1 MKPVIDL
8 KDFEQGSAKFDSLMP
23 YKVRDI
29 LLVSSLYD
37 IYSLREDGQLANLV
51 MSEYA
56 ELRLSSAPMIRR
68 VNSGSNALEALKN
81 GSFDLVIVF
90 RSLSDIDPLEFKR
103 QAKRLQPDIPI
114 VLLAFHHRELELIR
128 DRVGKAFDNIFF
140 WSGESRI
147 FLTIIKIIEDKKNVE
162 ADTQLIGVRVI
173 ILVEN
178 SVRFYSSFLPLIY
191 TETMQQTS
199 ALLSESINSASR
211 LLRMR
216 ARPKILLAKN
226 FEEALALF
234 EKYKKYLLGV
244 ISDIQFS
251 KDGRIDKTAGI
262 QLAKLIKDELSD
274 LPVLLQSSNDANA
287 EKATECNA
295 GFANKRSPTLLN
307 ELSAFINQNFGFG
320 DFVFRLPDGSE
331 LDRASNF
338 GEMKRIVGEIDIRS
352 LVYHAERNHFSNWLM
367 ARTEFELAARLR
379 PRKVGEFNSPD
390 EMRTYLLQVLEDF
403 LHERQVGVITDFS
416 RDHHDGR
423 AEFLR
428 IGEGSLGG
436 KGRGLAFVNNLIN
449 CFPVYNAFPGT
460 RISVP
465 RTAVICTG
473 AFDQFMESN
482 NLTQFA
488 LGDHTDEEIIA
499 AFLNAKIPPEL
510 VKDLKSYLN
519 FADFPL
525 AVRSSSL
532 LEDSHYQPFAGIY
545 DTYFLP
551 NNYHSP
557 RGRIARLLAA
567 IKLVYASVYC
577 RNSKHYIEATG
588 NRAEEEKMAII
599 LQEIVGQNR
608 GGHFYPVLSG
618 MARSYN
624 FYSVG
629 RMKPDEGIAY
639 IALGLGKTVMEGENC
654 LFFSPANPQVLP
666 QFSKPQDYLRSTQRD
681 FFAIDLNKP
690 SVFPKK
696 GGADGLVKLKMTESE
711 SHGVLKYVGSTYSAD
726 NDRIY
731 PGVGRKGTRIVTF
744 DPILKSKIFPL
755 DKILQYLLSL
765 GSRAMNVP
773 IEMEFAVELHSDPN
787 KKNEFRFLQ
796 IRPMLVDSSFEDI
809 SVYESDSEQIFA
821 KSDQALSHG
830 RIDSIRDI
838 VFIKS
843 ERFKRAN
850 MVHMAEHVGRYNQA
864 FKDQNKRYMLVGPGR
879 WGTSDRWL
887 GIPTKWDQISSA
899 RVIIEADYG
908 DFVVEPSFGTHFFQ
922 NLITFQIGYL
932 TINSKS
938 ENNFLDWDWLNSQ
951 KAVSETE
958 YVRHVSLKR
967 PLDILIDGRNG
978 KAVIFKTVS
987 AASRK
992 RKTGKRPAKKAGR
1005 TVKQQK

>member
-23 YKVRDI
+23 FKVRDI

-68 VNSGSNALEALKN
+68 VDSGSNALKALEDS
-81 GSFDLVIVF
+81 SFDLIIVF
-90 RSLSDIDPLEFKR
+90 RSHSDIDPVEFNLK
-103 QAKRLQPDIPI
+103 AKQLHPDIPV
-114 VLLAFHHRELELIR
+114 VLLAFHHRELEMMR
-128 DRVGKAFDNIFF
+128 GKGGEAFDDVFF

-162 ADTQLIGVRVI
+162 ADTELIGVRVI

-199 ALLSESINSASR
+199 ALLVESINSANR

-226 FEEALALF
+226 FEEALSLF
-234 EKYKKYLLGV
+234 RRYKKYLLGV

-251 KDGRIDKTAGI
+251 KNDRINKTAGI
-262 QLAKLIKDELSD
+262 QLAKIIKKEISD

-287 EKATECNA
+287 EKAEACHA
-295 GFANKRSPTLLN
+295 GFLNKKSPTLLS
-307 ELSAFINQNFGFG
+307 ELGVFINENFGFG
-320 DFVFRLPDGSE
+320 DFVFKLPDGSE
-331 LDRASNF
+331 LARAHNF
-338 GEMKRIVGEIDIRS
+338 SSMREIVDGIDIRS
-352 LVYHAERNHFSNWLM
+352 LLYHAERNHFSNWMM
-367 ARTEFELAARLR
+367 ARTEFDLAARLR
-379 PRKVGEFNSPD
+379 PKQASEFRNPD
-390 EMRTYLLQVLEDF
+390 EMRTYLLKVLDDF
-403 LHERQVGVITDFS
+403 LHERQVGVVTDFIPEQF
-416 RDHHDGR
+416 DGR

-449 CFPVYNAFPGT
+449 CFPVYNAFPEI

-465 RTAVICTG
+465 RSAVICSG
-473 AFDQFMESN
+473 AFDQFMERN
-482 NLTQFA
+482 NLTEFA

-499 AFLNAKIPPEL
+499 AFTKAKIPRSL
-510 VKDLKSYLN
+510 VDDLKSYLA
-519 FADFPL
+519 FATFPL

-551 NNYHSP
+551 NNYHSL
-557 RGRIARLLAA
+557 RGRIARLLTA
-567 IKLVYASVYC
+567 IKLIYASVYF
-577 RNSKHYIEATG
+577 RNSRNYIEATG

-599 LQEIVGQNR
+599 LQEIAGQNR
-608 GGHFYPVLSG
+608 DGHFYPVMSG
-618 MARSYN
+618 LARSYN

-629 RMKPDEGIAY
+629 RIKPEEGIAY
-639 IALGLGKTVMEGENC
+639 VALGLGKTVMEGENC

-666 QFSKPQDYLRSTQRD
+666 QFSSPQDYLRNTQRE
-681 FFAIDLNKP
+681 FFAVNMNKP
-690 SVFPKK
+690 AVFPKK
-696 GGADGLVKLKMTESE
+696 GGEDGLVKLKMAESE
-711 SHGVLKYVGSTYSAD
+711 SHGVLKFVGSTYSAD

-731 PGVGRKGTRIVTF
+731 PGIGRKGTRIITF
-744 DPILKSKIFPL
+744 DPILKSKTFPL
-755 DKILQYLLSL
+755 SDILQYLLQL
-765 GSRAMNVP
+765 GSHAMNVP
-773 IEMEFAVELHSDPN
+773 VEIEFAVEMNAGSN
-787 KKNEFRFLQ
+787 KPDVFRFLQ
-796 IRPMLVDSSFEDI
+796 IRPMLVDSSFEDV
-809 SVYESDSEQIFA
+809 SLFEGDSAQVFCR
-821 KSDQALSHG
+821 SDQALSHG
-830 RIDSIRDI
+830 RINDVRDI
-838 VFIKS
+838 VFVKR
-843 ERFKRAN
+843 ENFDRAN
-850 MVHMAEHVGRYNQA
+850 MIHMADQVAEYNQK
-864 FKDQNKRYMLVGPGR
+864 FKDKNQPYLLLGPGR

-899 RVIIEADYG
+899 RVIVEADYG

-922 NLITFQIGYL
+922 NLITFQVGYL
-932 TINSKS
+932 TINSQSK
-938 ENNFLDWDWLNSQ
+938 NNFLDWDWLNSL

-958 YVRHVSLKR
+958 YVRHVRLKR
-967 PLDILIDGRNG
+967 PMNVLIDGRNG
-978 KAVIFKTVS
+978 KAVVFKPDS
-987 AASRK
+987 SL
-992 RKTGKRPAKKAGR
+992 
-1005 TVKQQK
+1005 

>member
-8 KDFEQGSAKFDSLMP
+8 EDFEQGSAKFDSLMP
-23 YKVRDI
+23 FKVRNI

-68 VNSGSNALEALKN
+68 VASGSNALKALKKS
-81 GSFDLVIVF
+81 SFDLIIVF
-90 RSLSDIDPLEFKR
+90 RSLSDIDPLVFK
-103 QAKRLQPDIPI
+103 QKAKQLHPDIPV

-128 DRVGKAFDNIFF
+128 DKGEGAFDDVFF

-147 FLTIIKIIEDKKNVE
+147 FLTIIKLIEDKKNVE
-162 ADTQLIGVRVI
+162 GDTQLIGVRVI

-199 ALLSESINSASR
+199 ALLLESINSASR

-234 EKYKKYLLGV
+234 KKYKKYLLGI

-251 KDGRIDKTAGI
+251 KDGRINKSAGI
-262 QLAKLIKDELSD
+262 QLAKMIKKEVSD

-287 EKATECNA
+287 EKAEKCDA
-295 GFANKRSPTLLN
+295 GFLNKRSPTLLS
-307 ELSAFINQNFGFG
+307 ELGVFINRNFGFG
-320 DFVFRLPDGSE
+320 DFVFKLPDGTE
-331 LDRASNF
+331 LGRAHDFSA
-338 GEMKRIVGEIDIRS
+338 MKEIVASVDIRS
-352 LVYHAERNHFSNWLM
+352 LVYHAERNHFSNWMM
-367 ARTEFELAARLR
+367 ARTEFDLAARLR
-379 PRKVGEFNSPD
+379 PKKVSEFENND
-390 EMRTYLLQVLEDF
+390 EMRTYLLKILDDF
-403 LHERQVGVITDFS
+403 LHERQAGVITDFV
-416 RDHHDGR
+416 RERYDGR

-436 KGRGLAFVNNLIN
+436 KGRGLAFVNNLIH
-449 CFPVYNAFPGT
+449 CFSVYNAFPGT
-460 RISVP
+460 RVSVP
-465 RTAVICTG
+465 RSAVICTG

-482 NLTQFA
+482 ELTAFA
-488 LGDHTDEEIIA
+488 LGDHTDEEIIE
-499 AFLNAKIPPEL
+499 AFTKAKLPPGL
-510 VKDLKSYLN
+510 VEDLKSYLSV
-519 FADFPL
+519 ADFPL

-551 NNYHSP
+551 NNYHSL

-567 IKLVYASVYC
+567 IKLIYASVYC
-577 RNSKHYIEATG
+577 GNSKNYIEATG
-588 NRAEEEKMAII
+588 NRTEEEKMAII
-599 LQEIVGQNR
+599 LQEIVGTNR
-608 GGHFYPVLSG
+608 DGHFYPVLSG
-618 MARSYN
+618 LARSYN

-629 RMKPDEGIAY
+629 RIKPEEGIAY
-639 IALGLGKTVMEGENC
+639 IAVGLGKTVMEGENC
-654 LFFSPANPQVLP
+654 LFFSPANPKVLP
-666 QFSKPQDYLRSTQRD
+666 QFSGPQDYLKNTQRE
-681 FFAIDLNKP
+681 FFAVNLNKP
-690 SVFPKK
+690 AVFPKK
-696 GGADGLVKLKMTESE
+696 GGDDGLVKLNMTESE

-731 PGVGRKGTRIVTF
+731 PGIGRKGARIVTF

-755 DKILQYLLSL
+755 DGILQFLLQL
-765 GSRAMNVP
+765 GSYAMNVP
-773 IEMEFAVELHSDPN
+773 VEMEFAVEMSSEDN
-787 KKNEFRFLQ
+787 KPHEFRFLQ

-809 SVYESDSEQIFA
+809 SVFEGESEQVFCQ
-821 KSDQALSHG
+821 SDQALSHG
-830 RIDSIRDI
+830 RIDDIRDI
-838 VFIKS
+838 VFVKN
-843 ERFKRAN
+843 ENFDRAN
-850 MVHMAEHVGRYNQA
+850 MIHMANHVAEYNQK
-864 FKDQNKRYMLVGPGR
+864 FKDKNQSYLLLGPGR

-899 RVIIEADYG
+899 RVIVEADYG

-932 TINSKS
+932 TINSQSK
-938 ENNFLDWDWLNSQ
+938 NNFLDWDWLNAIE
-951 KAVSETE
+951 AVSETE
-958 YVRHVSLKR
+958 YVRHVRLKR
-967 PLDILIDGRNG
+967 PMNILIDGRIG
-978 KAVIFKTVS
+978 KAVVIKPDLTS
-987 AASRK
+987 SRQ
-992 RKTGKRPAKKAGR
+992 KKP
-1005 TVKQQK
+1005 KH

>member
-8 KDFEQGSAKFDSLMP
+8 KDFEQEPAKFDSLMP
-23 YKVRDI
+23 FKVRDI

-56 ELRLSSAPMIRR
+56 ELRLSSAPRITR
-68 VNSGSNALEALKN
+68 VDSGSNALEALKTA
-81 GSFDLVIVF
+81 SFDLIIVF
-90 RSLSDIDPLEFKR
+90 RSLSDIDSFEFSR
-103 QAKRLQPDIPI
+103 QAKQLHPDIPV
-114 VLLAFHHRELELIR
+114 VLLAFHHRELESTR
-128 DRVGKAFDNIFF
+128 GSGAEAFDNVFF
-140 WSGESRI
+140 WTGESRI
-147 FLTIIKIIEDKKNVE
+147 LLTIIKVIEDKANVE
-162 ADTQLIGVRVI
+162 ADTKLIGVRVI

-199 ALLSESINSASR
+199 ALLLESINSANR

-216 ARPKILLAKN
+216 ARPKILLAQN
-226 FEEALALF
+226 YEEALTLF
-234 EKYKKYLLGV
+234 KRYKKYLLGV
-244 ISDIQFS
+244 VSDIRFS
-251 KDGRIDKTAGI
+251 KGGRSDEKAGI
-262 QLAKLIKDELSD
+262 KLARMIKKQIGD
-274 LPVLLQSSNDANA
+274 LPVLLQSTDDTNA
-287 EKATECNA
+287 EKAEKCDA
-295 GFANKRSPTLLN
+295 GFLNKNSPTLLS
-307 ELSAFINQNFGFG
+307 ELGAFINENFGFG
-320 DFVFRLPDGSE
+320 DFVFRLPDGTE
-331 LDRASNF
+331 LGRAHNF
-338 GEMKRIVGEIDIRS
+338 SSLKNIVAGIDIRS
-352 LVYHAERNHFSNWLM
+352 FIYHAEKNHFSNWIM

-379 PRKVGEFNSPD
+379 PKKVNEFKTPD
-390 EMRTYLLQVLEDF
+390 EMRTYLLSVLDDF

-416 RDHHDGR
+416 RDNYDGR

-465 RTAVICTG
+465 RSAVICTG
-473 AFDQFMESN
+473 AFDRFMGEN
-482 NLTQFA
+482 NLTEFA
-488 LGDHTDEEIIA
+488 LGDHTDEEITK
-499 AFLNAKIPPEL
+499 AFTAAKIPTDL
-510 VKDLKSYLN
+510 VEDLKAYLAV
-519 FADFPL
+519 ADFPL

-551 NNYHSP
+551 NNHHSL
-557 RGRIARLLAA
+557 RGRIARLLTA
-567 IKLVYASVYC
+567 IKLIYASVFYSNS
-577 RNSKHYIEATG
+577 RNYIEATG

-599 LQEIVGQNR
+599 LQEIAGQNR
-608 GGHFYPVLSG
+608 DGHFYPVLSG
-618 MARSYN
+618 LARSYN

-629 RMKPDEGIAY
+629 RIKPEEGIAY

-654 LFFSPANPQVLP
+654 LFFSPSNPQVLP
-666 QFSKPQDYLRSTQRD
+666 QFSKPQDFLRNTQRE
-681 FFAIDLNKP
+681 FFAVNMNKP
-690 SVFPKK
+690 AVFPKK
-696 GGADGLVKLKMTESE
+696 GGEDGLVKLKMTESE

-744 DPILKSKIFPL
+744 DPILKSKLFPL
-755 DKILQYLLSL
+755 DSILQYLLQL

-773 IEMEFAVELHSDPN
+773 VEMEFAVEMSNEKGKPH
-787 KKNEFRFLQ
+787 EFRFLQ

-809 SVYESDSEQIFA
+809 SVFEGESEQIFC

-830 RIDSIRDI
+830 RIDDVMDI
-838 VFIKS
+838 VFVKS
-843 ERFKRAN
+843 ENFDRAN
-850 MVHMAEHVGRYNQA
+850 MIHMAKHVADYNQK
-864 FKDQNKRYMLVGPGR
+864 FKENDQSYLLLGPGR

-899 RVIIEADYG
+899 RVIVEADYG

-932 TINSKS
+932 TINSQSK
-938 ENNFLDWDWLNSQ
+938 NNFLDWDWLNSI

-958 YVRHVSLKR
+958 YVRHVRLKR
-967 PLDILIDGRNG
+967 PLNIMIDGRIG
-978 KAVIFKTVS
+978 KAVVFKPEL
-987 AASRK
+987 AA
-992 RKTGKRPAKKAGR
+992 PKK
-1005 TVKQQK
+1005 

>member
-1 MKPVIDL
+1 MNPVIDL
-8 KDFEQGSAKFDSLMP
+8 KDFEQESAKFDSLMP
-23 YKVRDI
+23 FKVRDI

-56 ELRLSSAPMIRR
+56 ELRLSSAPMITR
-68 VNSGSNALEALKN
+68 VDSGSSALEALKTS
-81 GSFDLVIVF
+81 SFDLIIVF
-90 RSLSDIDPLEFKR
+90 RSLSDIDSLEFNR
-103 QAKRLQPDIPI
+103 QAKKLHTDIPI
-114 VLLAFHHRELELIR
+114 VLLAFHHRELDAMR
-128 DRVGKAFDNIFF
+128 GGDAGAFDNVFF
-140 WSGESRI
+140 WSGESKI
-147 FLTIIKIIEDKKNVE
+147 LLTIIKTIEDKRNVE

-199 ALLSESINSASR
+199 ALLLESINSANR

-216 ARPKILLAKN
+216 ARPKILLAQN

-234 EKYKKYLLGV
+234 KKYKKYLLGV
-244 ISDIQFS
+244 ISDIRFS
-251 KDGRIDKTAGI
+251 KGGKSDNSAGI
-262 QLAKLIKDELSD
+262 KLARMIKKEISD
-274 LPVLLQSSNDANA
+274 LPVLLQSTSDAYVDKA
-287 EKATECNA
+287 EECNA
-295 GFANKRSPTLLN
+295 AFLNKNSPTLLS
-307 ELSAFINQNFGFG
+307 ELGTFINENFGFG
-320 DFVFRLPDGSE
+320 DFVFKLPDGSE
-331 LDRASNF
+331 LERAHNF
-338 GEMKRIVGEIDIRS
+338 SSMKNIVTGVDIRS
-352 LVYHAERNHFSNWLM
+352 LVYHAERNHFSNWIM
-367 ARTEFELAARLR
+367 ARTEFDLAARLR
-379 PRKVGEFNSPD
+379 PKKVSEFKTPD
-390 EMRTYLLQVLEDF
+390 EMRSYLLKVLDDF

-416 RDHHDGR
+416 RDNCDGR

-449 CFPVYNAFPGT
+449 CFPVYTAFPET

-465 RTAVICTG
+465 RSAVICTG
-473 AFDQFMESN
+473 VFDRFMGEN
-482 NLTQFA
+482 NLTEFA
-488 LGDHTDEEIIA
+488 LGDHTDEEIFK
-499 AFLNAKIPPEL
+499 AFTSAKLP
-510 VKDLKSYLN
+510 KDLVEDLKAYLTI
-519 FADFPL
+519 ADYPL

-551 NNYHSP
+551 NNHHSL
-557 RGRIARLLAA
+557 RGRVARLLTA
-567 IKLVYASVYC
+567 IKLIYASVYC
-577 RNSKHYIEATG
+577 RNSRNYIEATG

-599 LQEIVGQNR
+599 MQEIVGQNR

-618 MARSYN
+618 LARSYN

-629 RMKPDEGIAY
+629 RIKPEEGIAY
-639 IALGLGKTVMEGENC
+639 VALGLGKTVMEGENC

-666 QFSKPQDYLRSTQRD
+666 QFSTPQDYLRNTQREY
-681 FFAIDLNKP
+681 FAVDMNKP
-690 SVFPKK
+690 NVFPKK
-696 GGADGLVKLKMTESE
+696 GGKDGLVKQKMTESE
-711 SHGVLKYVGSTYSAD
+711 SHGVLKFVGSTYSAD

-731 PGVGRKGTRIVTF
+731 PGIGRKGTRIVTF

-755 DKILQYLLSL
+755 DSILQYLLQL

-773 IEMEFAVELHSDPN
+773 VEMEFAVEISNEKDKPD
-787 KKNEFRFLQ
+787 EFRFLQ

-809 SVYESDSEQIFA
+809 SVFEGESEQVFC

-830 RIDSIRDI
+830 RIDDIRDI
-838 VFIKS
+838 VFVKS
-843 ERFKRAN
+843 ENFDRAN
-850 MVHMAEHVGRYNQA
+850 MIHMAEHVADYNQK
-864 FKDQNKRYMLVGPGR
+864 FKDKSQPYMLLGPGR

-899 RVIIEADYG
+899 RVIVEADYG

-932 TINSKS
+932 TINSQSK
-938 ENNFLDWDWLNSQ
+938 NNFLDWDWLNSI

-958 YVRHVSLKR
+958 YVRHVRLKR
-967 PLDILIDGRNG
+967 PLNILIDGRIG
-978 KAVIFKTVS
+978 KAVAFKPDLTLS
-987 AASRK
+987 PQK
-992 RKTGKRPAKKAGR
+992 KPEKKPKKKPGKKSGKA
-1005 TVKQQK
+1005 

>member
-8 KDFEQGSAKFDSLMP
+8 KDFEQESAKFDSLMP
-23 YKVRDI
+23 FKVRDI

-56 ELRLSSAPMIRR
+56 ELRLSSAPMIKR
-68 VNSGSNALEALKN
+68 VDSGSSALEALKTN
-81 GSFDLVIVF
+81 GFDLIIVF
-90 RSLSDIDPLEFKR
+90 RSLHDIDSLDFNRKAR
-103 QAKRLQPDIPI
+103 RLHPDIPI
-114 VLLAFHHRELELIR
+114 VLLAFHHRELESIR
-128 DRVGKAFDNIFF
+128 DRIDGAFDNVFF
-140 WSGESRI
+140 WSGESKI
-147 FLTIIKIIEDKKNVE
+147 LLTIIKIIEDKKNVE

-199 ALLSESINSASR
+199 ALLLESINSASR

-216 ARPKILLAKN
+216 ARPKILLAQN

-234 EKYKKYLLGV
+234 EKYKKYLLGI
-244 ISDIQFS
+244 ISDIRFS
-251 KDGRIDKTAGI
+251 KDGQSDKEAGI
-262 QLAKLIKDELSD
+262 KLARMIKKEISD
-274 LPVLLQSSNDANA
+274 LPVLLQSTDEAKADSA
-287 EKATECNA
+287 EECNA
-295 GFANKRSPTLLN
+295 GFLNKKSPTLLS
-307 ELSAFINQNFGFG
+307 ELGVFINENFGFG
-320 DFVFRLPDGSE
+320 DFVFKLPDGTE
-331 LDRASNF
+331 LDRAHNF
-338 GEMKRIVGEIDIRS
+338 SSMKKIVEGVDIRS
-352 LVYHAERNHFSNWLM
+352 LVYHAEKNHFSNWIM
-367 ARTEFELAARLR
+367 ARTEFDLAARLR
-379 PRKVGEFNSPD
+379 PKKASEFKHPD
-390 EMRTYLLQVLEDF
+390 EIRTYLLKVLDDF

-416 RDHHDGR
+416 RDHCDGR

-449 CFPVYNAFPGT
+449 CFPVYNAFPGI

-465 RTAVICTG
+465 RSAVICTG
-473 AFDQFMESN
+473 VFDRFMGEN
-482 NLTQFA
+482 NLSEFA
-488 LGDHTDEEIIA
+488 LGDHTDEEIFK
-499 AFLNAKIPPEL
+499 AFTSAKLPSDL
-510 VKDLKSYLN
+510 VEDLKSYL
-519 FADFPL
+519 AVTDFPL

-551 NNYHSP
+551 NNYHSL
-557 RGRIARLLAA
+557 RGRVARLLTA
-567 IKLVYASVYC
+567 IKLIYASVYC
-577 RNSKHYIEATG
+577 RNSRNYIEATG

-599 LQEIVGQNR
+599 LQEIVGKDR

-618 MARSYN
+618 LARSYN

-629 RMKPDEGIAY
+629 RIKPEEGIAY

-666 QFSKPQDYLRSTQRD
+666 QFSAPKDYLKNSQRE
-681 FFAIDLNKP
+681 FFAVDMNKP
-690 SVFPKK
+690 AVFPKK
-696 GGADGLVKLKMTESE
+696 GGKDGLVKLKMTESE
-711 SHGVLKYVGSTYSAD
+711 PYGVLRFVGSTYSPD

-731 PGVGRKGTRIVTF
+731 PGVGRKGARIITF

-755 DKILQYLLSL
+755 SEILQYLLQL

-773 IEMEFAVELHSDPN
+773 VEMEFAVEMST
-787 KKNEFRFLQ
+787 KKDKPHEFRFLQ

-809 SVYESDSEQIFA
+809 SVFEDEGKEVFC

-830 RIDSIRDI
+830 RIDDIRDI
-838 VFIKS
+838 VFVKS
-843 ERFKRAN
+843 ENFDRAN
-850 MVHMAEHVGRYNQA
+850 MIHMVDDIAEYNQK
-864 FKDQNKRYMLVGPGR
+864 FKNKNESYMLLGPGR

-899 RVIIEADYG
+899 RVIVEADYG

-932 TINSKS
+932 TVNSQSK
-938 ENNFLDWDWLNSQ
+938 NNFLDWDWLNSI

-958 YVRHVSLKR
+958 YVRHVRLKR
-967 PLDILIDGRNG
+967 PLNIMIDGRIG
-978 KAVIFKTVS
+978 KAVVFKPKQ
-987 AASRK
+987 ASS
-992 RKTGKRPAKKAGR
+992 TKK
-1005 TVKQQK
+1005 

>member
-8 KDFEQGSAKFDSLMP
+8 KDFEQGSEKFDSLMP
-23 YKVRDI
+23 FKVRNI

-56 ELRLSSAPMIRR
+56 ELRLSSAPLIKR
-68 VNSGSNALEALKN
+68 VDAGSSALKALKKS
-81 GSFDLVIVF
+81 SFDLIIVF
-90 RSLSDIDPLEFKR
+90 RSLSDIDPLEFTQK
-103 QAKRLQPDIPI
+103 AKKLHPDIPV

-128 DRVGKAFDNIFF
+128 GKGDTAFDDVFF

-162 ADTQLIGVRVI
+162 EDTQLIGVRVI

-199 ALLSESINSASR
+199 ALLLESINSASR

-226 FEEALALF
+226 FEEAVTLF
-234 EKYKKYLLGV
+234 KKYKKYLLGV

-251 KDGRIDKTAGI
+251 KDGRINKAAGI
-262 QLAKLIKDELSD
+262 QLAKMIKKEVGD

-287 EKATECNA
+287 EKAEKCDA
-295 GFANKRSPTLLN
+295 GFLNKRSPTLLS
-307 ELSAFINQNFGFG
+307 ELGAFINKNFGFG
-320 DFVFRLPDGSE
+320 DFVFKLPDGSE
-331 LDRASNF
+331 LGRAHNF
-338 GEMKRIVGEIDIRS
+338 SSMRELVTGIDIRS
-352 LVYHAERNHFSNWLM
+352 LVYHAERNHFSNWMM
-367 ARTEFELAARLR
+367 ARTEFDLAARLR
-379 PRKVGEFNSPD
+379 PKKASEFKNGD
-390 EMRTYLLQVLEDF
+390 EMRTFLIKVLDNF
-403 LHERQVGVITDFS
+403 LHERQVGVITDFV
-416 RDHHDGR
+416 RDRYDGR
-423 AEFLR
+423 ADFLR

-436 KGRGLAFVNNLIN
+436 KGRGLAFVNNLIH
-449 CFPVYNAFPGT
+449 CFPVNSAFEGT

-465 RTAVICTG
+465 RSAVICTG
-473 AFDQFMESN
+473 AFDQFMEIN
-482 NLTQFA
+482 KLTEFA
-488 LGDHTDEEIIA
+488 LGDHTDEEIFE
-499 AFLNAKIPPEL
+499 AFTSAKIPPEL
-510 VKDLKSYLN
+510 VKDLKSYLSV
-519 FADFPL
+519 ADFPL

-551 NNYHSP
+551 NNYHSL
-557 RGRIARLLAA
+557 RGRLSRLLTA
-567 IKLVYASVYC
+567 IKLIYASVYC
-577 RNSKHYIEATG
+577 RNSKNYIEATG

-599 LQEIVGQNR
+599 MQEIVGRNR
-608 GGHFYPVLSG
+608 DGQFYPVLSG
-618 MARSYN
+618 LARSYN

-629 RMKPDEGIAY
+629 RIKPEEGIAY
-639 IALGLGKTVMEGENC
+639 LAVGLGKTVMEGENC

-666 QFSKPQDYLRSTQRD
+666 QFSGPQDYLRNTQRE
-681 FFAIDLNKP
+681 FFAVNMNKP

-696 GGADGLVKLKMTESE
+696 GGEDGLVKLKMTESE
-711 SHGVLKYVGSTYSAD
+711 SHGVLKFVGSTYSAD

-731 PGVGRKGTRIVTF
+731 PGIGRKGTRIVTF

-755 DKILQYLLSL
+755 DSILQYLLQL
-765 GSRAMNVP
+765 GSHAMNVP
-773 IEMEFAVELHSDPN
+773 VEMEFAVEMSSEEDKPH
-787 KKNEFRFLQ
+787 EFRFLQ

-809 SVYESDSEQIFA
+809 SIFEGKSEQVFC

-830 RIDSIRDI
+830 RIDDIRDI
-838 VFIKS
+838 VFVKS
-843 ERFKRAN
+843 ENFDRAN
-850 MVHMAEHVGRYNQA
+850 MIHMANHVAEYNQL
-864 FKDQNKRYMLVGPGR
+864 FKDKNQPYLLLGPGR

-899 RVIIEADYG
+899 RVIVEADYG

-932 TINSKS
+932 TINSQSK
-938 ENNFLDWDWLNSQ
+938 NNFLDWDWLNSI

-958 YVRHVSLKR
+958 YVRHVRLKR
-967 PLDILIDGRNG
+967 PMNVLIDGRIG
-978 KAVIFKTVS
+978 KAVVFKPDVNS
-987 AASRK
+987 SS
-992 RKTGKRPAKKAGR
+992 
-1005 TVKQQK
+1005 